1 MISETSLREMT
12 DFQGEWYGLGTFD
25 FSESFGA
32 LAVGHYGESSV
43 TTCCSVIKLAA
54 LPEEGIVISV
64 QADTG
69 DSISNRDYFR
79 ALDALTRALRDA
91 ART

>member
-12 DFQGEWYGLGTFD
+12 DFHGEWYRLGTID

-32 LAVGHYGESSV
+32 PAVGHYGESSV

-69 DSISNRDYFR
+69 DSISDRDYFR
-79 ALDALTRALRDA
+79 ALDALTRTLRDA